1 MLDSSEFNYEPY
13 KDGRVINRPGF
24 TVGMSGPLLM
34 ATHKT
39 TGQKFL
45 VKHAYPHNAANEYT
59 ACWLAEKLGAPAP
72 KAYLLTPNKSFATK
86 YAVAIE
92 YLDGLR
98 GFKKEAVPEALKPDL
113 IAQFALCLL
122 LRLDDMI
129 QLSRTDDH
137 IYSYDFSEGF
147 NIVDMRI
154 ILNLEE
160 DSMVDYLRSPLQR
173 FRNYTQMEDF
183 NIPGLAREFN
193 LDPEEMRIGMI
204 STVKHAE
211 TITDDALNELSD
223 ELMEMY
229 PAAIAVYYE
238 ECIRIIRE
246 KAEYSA
252 RKVRGDRCGWCSH
265 SAEMV
270 HGRRTGGA

>member
-1 MLDSSEFNYEPY
+1 MLDSYEFKYEPY

-34 ATHKT
+34 AAYKT
-39 TGQKFL
+39 SGQKFL
-45 VKHAYPHNAANEYT
+45 VKHTYPHNAANEYT

-72 KAYLLTPNKSFATK
+72 KAYLLTPNKIFATK

-92 YLDGLR
+92 HLDGLR
-98 GFKKEAVPEALKPDL
+98 GFKKEVVPEALKSDL

-129 QLSRTDDH
+129 QLSRTDAH
-137 IYSYDFSEGF
+137 IYSFDFSEGF

-154 ILNLEE
+154 ILNLRE
-160 DSMVDYLRSPLQR
+160 DSIADHLRSPLFQ
-173 FRNYTQMEDF
+173 FRHYTQMESF
-183 NIPGLAREFN
+183 NISGLACEFN

-204 STVKHAE
+204 STVKRAE
-211 TITDDALNELSD
+211 AITDDALNELSD

-229 PAAIAVYYE
+229 PAAVAVYYE
-238 ECIRIIRE
+238 ECIRAVRE
-246 KAEYSA
+246 KAA
-252 RKVRGDRCGWCSH
+252 KL
-265 SAEMV
+265 
-270 HGRRTGGA
+270 

>member
-1 MLDSSEFNYEPY
+1 MKN
-13 KDGRVINRPGF
+13 GRVVNRPSF
-24 TVGMSGPLLM
+24 TVCMSGPLLM
-34 ATHKT
+34 ATHRT
-39 TGQKFL
+39 TGKRFL
-45 VKHAYPHNAANEYT
+45 VKHTYPHNAANEYV
-59 ACWLAEKLGAPAP
+59 ACWLAEKLGVPAP
-72 KAYLLTPNKSFATK
+72 KAYLLTPNKVFATK

-98 GFKKEAVPEALKPDL
+98 SFKKEAVPEVLKPDL
-113 IAQFALCLL
+113 IAQFALCLV

-160 DSMVDYLRSPLQR
+160 DYMVDYLCSPLQR
-173 FRNYTQMEDF
+173 FRNYIQMENF

-193 LDPEEMRIGMI
+193 LNSVEMKNGMI
-204 STVKHAE
+204 SAVKRAKA
-211 TITDDALNELSD
+211 ITDDALNELTD

-238 ECIRIIRE
+238 ACIRVIRE
-246 KAEYSA
+246 RAAKLQ
-252 RKVRGDRCGWCSH
+252 KH
-265 SAEMV
+265 S
-270 HGRRTGGA
+270 